1 VVAFQVLV
9 ASTSTVII
17 AKVAVAIRVR
27 VNLLKVLPSS
37 EEV

>member
-1 VVAFQVLV
+1 VVAFRVLV
-9 ASTSTVII
+9 ADTVII

-27 VNLLKVLPSS
+27 VSLLKVLPSS